1 MPDGGWVATHE
12 DITERQ
18 EAEARIVFMA
28 RHDALTKLPNRNL
41 FHERLEQAIG
51 RVGRGSGC
59 AVLCL
64 DLDHFKRVND
74 LLGHPAGDGLLQA
87 AANRLQACIRE
98 VDTLARLGGD
108 EFAIIQHAAERPD
121 DSGLLA
127 DRIVAAFLEPFD
139 IDGHEIVVGISVG
152 VAIAPGD
159 GASSQKLLK
168 NADIALYL
176 AKTEGRGTVRFFE
189 PEMDA
194 RIQLRRALELDLQAA
209 IVRNE
214 FEIHYQPLVNLAT
227 GRITAFEGLLRWHHP
242 IRGLILP
249 SEFIP
254 VAEET
259 GVIVTIGEW
268 VLRTACAEAGRWP
281 TDIKLAVNLSPIQF
295 RKGNLLA
302 TIISELDGSGLR
314 PDRLELEITELVLLR
329 DTPSTLDTLHQLRA
343 MGIAIALDDFGTGYS
358 SLSYLRSFPFDKI
371 KIDQSFVRD
380 LVKNDN
386 AIAIIRAVTGLGH
399 NLNMITTAEGVETL
413 EQLDKL
419 RKEGCSEVQGSVFS
433 PPRLASELPS
443 LIEKLNGISQ
453 NATTSDA
460 TDR

>member
-1 MPDGGWVATHE
+1 
-12 DITERQ
+12 
-18 EAEARIVFMA
+18 
-28 RHDALTKLPNRNL
+28 
-41 FHERLEQAIG
+41 
-51 RVGRGSGC
+51 
-59 AVLCL
+59 
-64 DLDHFKRVND
+64 
-74 LLGHPAGDGLLQA
+74 
-87 AANRLQACIRE
+87 
-98 VDTLARLGGD
+98 
-108 EFAIIQHAAERPD
+108 
-121 DSGLLA
+121 
-127 DRIVAAFLEPFD
+127 
-139 IDGHEIVVGISVG
+139 
-152 VAIAPGD
+152 
-159 GASSQKLLK
+159 
-168 NADIALYL
+168 
-176 AKTEGRGTVRFFE
+176 
-189 PEMDA
+189 MDA

-227 GRITAFEGLLRWHHP
+227 GRIRGV
-242 IRGLILP
+242 RGLAALAP
-249 SEFIP
+249 SDSWPGPACRVHSRRRGDRRDRYDRRVGVADRMRRGWEMANRHQTSGEPLADP
-254 VAEET
+254 VQE
-259 GVIVTIGEW
+259 
-268 VLRTACAEAGRWP
+268 RQ
-281 TDIKLAVNLSPIQF
+281 SP
-295 RKGNLLA
+295 RHGH
-302 TIISELDGSGLR
+302 SELDGSGLR

-329 DTPSTLDTLHQLRA
+329 DTADTLDTLHQLRA